1 MVEISHHCE
10 ELEIASIQFSFKG
23 FAVKESKDGSDILFV
38 LCWVVKELDDRVEE
52 SIAGM
57 IYE

>member
-1 MVEISHHCE
+1 MRRAGDSKYTSLSRI
-10 ELEIASIQFSFKG
+10 
-23 FAVKESKDGSDILFV
+23 FAVKESKDGSDFLSV
-38 LCWVVKELDDRVEE
+38 LCWVVKENDRVEE